1 MKQGGIAERAE
12 GEDGAIAVL
21 LVDDHM
27 VVRFGFRLLLDATPD
42 IRVVAEADS
51 AEAAYRQIAAC
62 RPDVV
67 VMDISL
73 GGSTTGVEATRRI
86 VARDKSIR
94 VLGLSSHEDPSYV
107 RFMLKAGALG
117 YLSKRSAP
125 DELIHAIRQVAAG
138 RMYLDA
144 HVSQR
149 LALQEFGGEKNLLE
163 ILSEREFGVFIQLAK
178 GLSVNQIALDL
189 NLSPRTVGTH
199 LYNVKQK
206 LAAGNQAELAL
217 IAVRHGLIE
226 L

>member
-1 MKQGGIAERAE
+1 MTKRIS
-12 GEDGAIAVL
+12 VL
-21 LVDDHM
+21 LVDDHA
-27 VVRFGFRLLLDATPD
+27 VVRFGFRMLLEATDD
-42 IRVVAEADS
+42 IKVIAEAES
-51 AEAAYRQIAAC
+51 AEVAYQQIAIE
-62 RPDVV
+62 RPDVI

-73 GGSTTGVEATRRI
+73 GGTMGVEATKRI
-86 VARDKSIR
+86 IARDKHAR

-107 RFMLKAGALG
+107 RYMLKAGALG

-125 DELIHAIRQVAAG
+125 DELILAIRQVSEG
-138 RMYLDA
+138 RMYIDS

-149 LALQEFGGEKNLLE
+149 MALEEFNGEKSPIE

-178 GLSVNQIALDL
+178 GSSVNQIAELL
-189 NLSPRTVGTH
+189 NISPRTVGTH

-206 LAAGNQAELAL
+206 LAVSNQAELTL